1 MTLLSKEEIEKSLT
15 ELPGW
20 SYAGDALVKDCTFDA
35 YMDGITFVNRLAEKA
50 EEHNHHPDLEIGWC
64 RVGVTFTSHDSDGVT
79 ERDIAMAKAAE
90 SLL

>member
-1 MTLLSKEEIEKSLT
+1 
-15 ELPGW
+15 
-20 SYAGDALVKDCTFDA
+20 
-35 YMDGITFVNRLAEKA
+35 MDGITFVNRLAEKA